1 MNSIVG
7 LPNLAFCGKAGAG
20 LGDVHELLWEL
31 GYRWAPG
38 LTTDELADD
47 PCYDEACCARRWW
60 RLKGDG
66 YVIVRLEA
74 PRQLRLDRT
83 LNWAGADVD
92 LDDTEHLD
100 ADYVIQNDGTKA
112 ELYDELLNVILKER
126 RKR

>member
-7 LPNLAFCGKAGAG
+7 LPDIAFCGRAGAG
-20 LGDVHELLWEL
+20 IGEAT
-31 GYRWAPG
+31 RF
-38 LTTDELADD
+38 LADEFGYEWKD
-47 PCYDEACCARRWW
+47 LDYSAEPQIAEACCSRRWW
-60 RLKGDG
+60 ILRSLGF
-66 YVIVRLEA
+66 VLVRIEA
-74 PRQLRLDRT
+74 PRQLRVERVRGFI
-83 LNWAGADVD
+83 AEDVD

>member
-7 LPNLAFCGKAGAG
+7 LPNLALCGRAGAG
-20 LGDVHELLWEL
+20 LGVARELLYEL
-31 GYRWAPG
+31 GYEWSAGTVAGAIEPQV
-38 LTTDELADD
+38 TEL
-47 PCYDEACCARRWW
+47 CCSRRYWSA
-60 RLKGDG
+60 KGCG

-74 PRQLRLDRT
+74 PRQLRLERMIYSP
-83 LNWAGADVD
+83 GADVD